1 MFPGYHLIIV
11 PAGYPGEAKPMLPIQ
26 HFYPKTST
34 ACDLWEERAL
44 GRKAKRK
51 KTARNFWRDP
61 PPAERG
67 PLRGPFSRY
76 RVRTKNTNTRAE
88 KGNTKGTE
96 KGKP

>member
-1 MFPGYHLIIV
+1 MFPGYRFIFV

-51 KTARNFWRDP
+51 KTARNFWRDL
-61 PPAERG
+61 PPAEKGRLVG
-67 PLRGPFSRY
+67 TEWEP
-76 RVRTKNTNTRAE
+76 RTPTQEPRKE
-88 KGNTKGTE
+88 NTKGTE